1 MKKALIV
8 DDSLTAREYLKYIL
22 HASGDFQ
29 VVGMAE
35 DGEEAIEK
43 VKLTHPDVVIMDFY
57 MPKMNGNE
65 ATRKIME
72 SYPVPIVA
80 VSATWTP
87 EVVGEAFKAMEA
99 GAVAAVGKPRGS
111 IDSGY
116 EDSVPKFVQTVRLM
130 SEIKVVRRIA
140 KYHKSEESSEES
152 PKDHASKRVQVI
164 EPRAD
169 ISHVDIVAIGASTGG
184 PPVIENI
191 LSGLSRKFP
200 VPILIV
206 QHISQGFLEGM
217 VEWLSRNVQIP
228 VLIPKDRDSIASGH
242 VYFAPCGHH
251 MGVTQKGDKIVLSKD
266 PPEKSLRPAVSYL
279 FRSVVSAFGEKA
291 VGVLLTGMGA
301 DGAAELKMMKDRG
314 AVTIAQDKESS
325 VVHGMPGEAIR
336 LGGVNYVLPPKEI
349 ASMLGRLVNRPRVLS
364 HTSRD

>member
-22 HASGDFQ
+22 HSSGDFQ

-99 GAVAAVGKPRGS
+99 GAVAAVAKPRGTFN
-111 IDSGY
+111 SGY
-116 EDSVPKFVQTVRLM
+116 EEGVAKFVQTVRLM

-140 KYHKSEESSEES
+140 KYHRSEGPSEESL
-152 PKDHASKRVQVI
+152 KDHASKRIQVI

-169 ISHVDIVAIGASTGG
+169 IRHVDIVAIGASTGG
-184 PPVIENI
+184 PPVIEHI
-191 LSGLSRKFP
+191 LSSLPRKFP

-217 VEWLSRNVQIP
+217 VEWLGRKVQVP
-228 VLIPKDRDSIASGH
+228 VLIPKDGDSIASGH
-242 VYFAPCGHH
+242 VYFAPCGFH
-251 MGVTQKGDKIVLSKD
+251 MGVTPKGRIVLSQD

-291 VGVLLTGMGA
+291 IGILLTGMGA
-301 DGAAELKMMKDRG
+301 DGAVELKMMKDRG
-314 AVTIAQDKESS
+314 AITIAQDKESS
-325 VVHGMPGEAIR
+325 VVHGMPGEAVR
-336 LGGVNYVLPPKEI
+336 LGGVNYVLRPKEI
-349 ASMLGRLVNRPRVLS
+349 ASMLGRLANRNIVLS
-364 HTSRD
+364 HASRD